1 MKKNNKCLVC
11 GEKVDKVSIAL
22 CLKLFG
28 RTTKKI
34 MCLTCLANDLE
45 TDENELLEKAKEFK
59 AEGCKL
65 FL

>member
-1 MKKNNKCLVC
+1 MKKLKKCLVC
-11 GEKVDKVSIAL
+11 GEYTDKVSTAL

-28 RTTKKI
+28 RSTKKI
-34 MCLTCLANDLE
+34 LCLTCLANDLE
-45 TDENELLEKAKEFK
+45 VDEKELLEKAEEFK